1 MQRISQNLLDLLND
15 IFLRLH
21 CLVWVRWNFHRGY
34 FSKKMFI
41 TTMTDNIIFNILGL
55 ISILIHILRLF
66 ASNIARWTSY
76 NHNPHLIESK
86 KCSLSYL
93 LSWYN
98 LHFAVWRTCIVYRLA
113 MFIMHII
120 YLINIIT
127 SRATDKGTQPSSFN
141 EHWLTN

>member
-1 MQRISQNLLDLLND
+1 
-15 IFLRLH
+15 
-21 CLVWVRWNFHRGY
+21 
-34 FSKKMFI
+34 MFI

-113 MFIMHII
+113 MFIMRII

-141 EHWLTN
+141 EHWLDHELICSLRSISSAKERFNYIRLYLTLDKASNHYRLIT